1 MKLWGGRFTG
11 KTDEAANSFH
21 SSLSFDQ
28 RLYKQ
33 DITGSMAHAEML
45 GKEGIIPD
53 TDAKAITDALKGIL
67 SDIESGV
74 LSIDLSSEDI
84 HSFVEAELIARI
96 GDAGRRLHTGRSR
109 NDQVALDM
117 RMYVKEE
124 IGELSKLLVELLEAL
139 LTLAKKHKTD
149 IMPGYTHLQLAQPV
163 TLAHHLLAYVQM
175 FRRDFERLSDCCKRV
190 DVLPLGSG
198 ALAATTYP
206 LNREFVAEKLNF
218 DAISSNSMDAV
229 SDRDFCIE
237 FVSALSITMMHLS
250 RFCEELILW
259 SSDSFGFVEMA
270 DAYSTGSSIM
280 PQKKN
285 PDMAELIRGKTGRV
299 YGSLVALLTVMK
311 SLPLAYNKDMQED
324 KESVFDAADTVRA
337 CLSVFSKMLKTLTFK
352 TEKMYDAA
360 KEGYTNATDVADWL
374 VKNGM
379 TFREAHEVTGQL
391 VLYAIENSKKLND
404 LTLEEYTSISNIF
417 NESVYSAISIEACV
431 NARNIAGGP
440 SENAVHEAINEV
452 EEFLQNANF
461 SLAD

>member
-11 KTDEAANSFH
+11 KTDEAASSFH

-33 DITGSMAHAEML
+33 DITGSIAHAEML
-45 GKEGIIPD
+45 GKEGIIPG
-53 TDAKAITDALKGIL
+53 TDAAAITDALKSIL

-74 LSIDLSSEDI
+74 LPIDLSSEDI
-84 HSFVEAELIARI
+84 HSFVEAELITRI

-124 IGELSKLLVELLEAL
+124 IFELSKLLAELLEVL
-139 LTLAKKHKTD
+139 LALAKKHKAD

-163 TLAHHLLAYVQM
+163 TIAHHLLAYVQM
-175 FRRDFERLSDCCKRV
+175 FRRDFERLADCCKRV
-190 DVLPLGSG
+190 DVLPLGAG

-206 LNREFVAEKLNF
+206 LDRKFVAERLNF

-237 FVSALSITMMHLS
+237 FVSTLSITMMHLS

-352 TEKMYDAA
+352 IEKMYDAA

-379 TFREAHEVTGQL
+379 TFREAHEVTGRL
-391 VLYAIENSKKLND
+391 VLYAIEKNKKLND
-404 LTLEEYTSISNIF
+404 LTLEEYTSISDIF

-431 NARNIAGGP
+431 NARNVAGGP
-440 SENAVHEAINEV
+440 SENAINAAIKEV
-452 EEFLQNANF
+452 EEFLQNANL